1 MTRVDAVYKFEGH
14 LFSDPRRLLPLFL
27 WPDRG
32 RELAACGTG
41 PVKTVSSTA
50 GGIWVRIEEDLAFVA
65 KNEEMGVTR

>member
-1 MTRVDAVYKFEGH
+1 MPCIFEGH
-14 LFSDPRRLLPLFL
+14 LFSDPRRRLPLFL

-50 GGIWVRIEEDLAFVA
+50 GGIWVRIGEDLAFVA
-65 KNEEMGVTR
+65 KNDEMGVTR